1 MKQRQRMRQTQFT
14 ILLIAALILLAG
26 FAVLTLARPA
36 PPPPAAAT
44 VAARP
49 ADPGAAAPTLT
60 PSATAQPADPT
71 AATPTF
77 TPSATARPAATAGAA
92 ATTAPLARSATPAV
106 RPTAT
111 PRSTAT
117 PTVRSTATPTR
128 RPAASPT
135 PGGLRIATPLPGDRL
150 ATIRLDRL
158 PKEAHDTIRLIAR
171 NGPFPYRQ
179 DGVVFE
185 NREGR
190 LPRKPSGYYHEYT
203 VVTPG
208 SPDRGARRLVR
219 GSQEELFYTDDHYDS
234 FRRVIP

>member
-1 MKQRQRMRQTQFT
+1 MKQRTRQSRLIF
-14 ILLIAALILLAG
+14 LLIVALILLAG
-26 FAVLTLARPA
+26 FAVLTLARPSWM
-36 PPPPAAAT
+36 PRPWTPRPSPPPATTT

-60 PSATAQPADPT
+60 PSATPQEAASAGTAIVTAQPARAT
-71 AATPTF
+71 ATPT
-77 TPSATARPAATAGAA
+77 A
-92 ATTAPLARSATPAV
+92 

-111 PRSTAT
+111 PRITAT
-117 PTVRSTATPTR
+117 PTATATR
-128 RPAASPT
+128 RPTASPT
-135 PGGLRIATPLPGDRL
+135 PGGLPIATPLPGDRL

-171 NGPFPYRQ
+171 GGPFPYRQ

>member
-1 MKQRQRMRQTQFT
+1 MKQRTRQSQLIT
-14 ILLIAALILLAG
+14 LLIIALLLLAG
-26 FAVLTLARPA
+26 FALLTLTRPVA
-36 PPPPAAAT
+36 PPPAAAT

-49 ADPGAAAPTLT
+49 ADP
-60 PSATAQPADPT
+60 ATAA
-71 AATPTF
+71 PTF
-77 TPSATARPAATAGAA
+77 TPRATARPAATTGAA
-92 ATTAPLARSATPAV
+92 ATTASPARSATPTA

-111 PRSTAT
+111 PRVTAT
-117 PTVRSTATPTR
+117 PTVRATATPTPR
-128 RPAASPT
+128 FTASPT

-190 LPRKPSGYYHEYT
+190 LPRKPGGYYREYT

-208 SPDRGARRLVR
+208 SSDRGARRLVR

>member
-1 MKQRQRMRQTQFT
+1 MKQRTRQSQLIT
-14 ILLIAALILLAG
+14 LLIIALILLAG
-26 FAVLTLARPA
+26 FALLTLARPA
-36 PPPPAAAT
+36 PPPPAAAP

-49 ADPGAAAPTLT
+49 TDPAAA
-60 PSATAQPADPT
+60 A
-71 AATPTF
+71 PTF
-77 TPSATARPAATAGAA
+77 TPSATARPAATAGAV
-92 ATTAPLARSATPAV
+92 ATTAPPARSATPTA

-111 PRSTAT
+111 PRVTAT
-117 PTVRSTATPTR
+117 PTVRATATPTPR
-128 RPAASPT
+128 FTASPT

-150 ATIRLDRL
+150 PTIRLDRL

-190 LPRKPSGYYHEYT
+190 LPRKPGGYYREYT

>member
-1 MKQRQRMRQTQFT
+1 MKQRQQARRSQF
-14 ILLIAALILLAG
+14 IFLLIVALILLAG
-26 FAVLTLARPA
+26 FAMLTLARPT
-36 PPPPAAAT
+36 PPSPAAAT

-49 ADPGAAAPTLT
+49 TLT
-60 PSATAQPADPT
+60 PGATAQPA
-71 AATPTF
+71 ASGAG
-77 TPSATARPAATAGAA
+77 AATA
-92 ATTAPLARSATPAV
+92 TSAGK
-106 RPTAT
+106 PTAT

-117 PTVRSTATPTR
+117 PTVRVTATPTVR
-128 RPAASPT
+128 TTASLT
-135 PGGLRIATPLPGDRL
+135 PGSGLRIATPLPGDRL
-150 ATIRLDRL
+150 QTIRLDRL
-158 PKEAHDTIRLIAR
+158 PKEAHETIRLIAR

-190 LPRKPSGYYHEYT
+190 LPRKPGGYYREYT